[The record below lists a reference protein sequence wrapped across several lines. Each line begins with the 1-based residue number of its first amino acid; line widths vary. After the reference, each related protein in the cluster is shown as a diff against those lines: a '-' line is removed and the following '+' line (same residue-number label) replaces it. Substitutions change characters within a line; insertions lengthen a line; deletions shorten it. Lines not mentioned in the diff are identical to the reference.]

1 MLIVFFLCW
10 TTSLPGGGT
19 PCLPGYHSGHFELFT
34 KQKGTLMATF
44 DFNTSSLVKL
54 TESLN
59 QVNDINFQM
68 EMSRLNQQAQRQM
81 QKFSVETQERMVAE
95 MQRRQEHQS
104 KMDELAMLD
113 QELKTYREGRD
124 KADTDEVKALYERKI
139 TDTICKLQA
148 FKF

>member
-1 MLIVFFLCW
+1 
-10 TTSLPGGGT
+10 
-19 PCLPGYHSGHFELFT
+19 
-34 KQKGTLMATF
+34 MATF

-104 KMDELAMLD
+104 KMDDLAMLD

-139 TDTICKLQA
+139 AETIAKLQA